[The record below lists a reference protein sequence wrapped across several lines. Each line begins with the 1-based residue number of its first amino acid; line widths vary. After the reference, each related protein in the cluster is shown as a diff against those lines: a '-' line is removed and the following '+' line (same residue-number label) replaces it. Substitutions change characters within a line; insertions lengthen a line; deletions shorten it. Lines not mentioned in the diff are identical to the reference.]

1 MRNLLAKWS
10 SLSPQFQSVLRIV
23 SALLFLQSGT
33 MKLFAFPIGVPPN
46 GGTVELMT
54 QAGIGGILE
63 VVGGALLLLGL
74 FTRPVAFILAGEMAV
89 AYFQFHAPQAFW
101 PIENGG
107 INAVLYCFI
116 WFFFSA
122 AGAGPWS
129 VDAMLMRKSK
139 SQIE

>member
-46 GGTVELMT
+46 GGTVELMS

-63 VVGGALLLLGL
+63 VVGGAFVLLGL

-129 VDAMLMRKSK
+129 VDAMITRKSK